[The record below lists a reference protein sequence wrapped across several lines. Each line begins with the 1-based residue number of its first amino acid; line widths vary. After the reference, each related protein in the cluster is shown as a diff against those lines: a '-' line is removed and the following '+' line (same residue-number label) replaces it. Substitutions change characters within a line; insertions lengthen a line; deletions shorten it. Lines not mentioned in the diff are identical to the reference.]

1 MRPISRILV
10 PTDFSTGSRAAL
22 DLACDLGLRLGVP
35 LLIMH
40 AYALPAYPLP
50 EGVVMATPEQAAQI
64 VGKSSQ
70 ALHLE
75 LELARGRGL
84 TVDSTLVEG
93 DAFDTIMHVAKERD
107 VDLIVMGTHGRKGIR
122 HALLGSLAEKLVRDG
137 PCPVVTVHA
146 EDRRSANLAA
156 G

>member
-1 MRPISRILV
+1 MRPITRILV

-22 DLACDLGLRLGVP
+22 DLACDLGTRLGVP
-35 LLIMH
+35 LLLMH

-50 EGVVMATPEQAAQI
+50 EGVVLATPEQAAQI

-75 LELARGRGL
+75 LELAKGRGV
-84 TVDSTLVEG
+84 TAESTLVEG

-107 VDLIVMGTHGRKGIR
+107 IDLIVMGTHGRRGVA
-122 HALLGSLAEKLVRDG
+122 HALLGSITEKLVRRA
-137 PCPVVTVHA
+137 PCPVLTVRAPH
-146 EDRRSANLAA
+146 
-156 G
+156 